1 MKLCALSDNIVM
13 VWAEGEEGM
22 NLNMSSFLI
31 LS

>member
-1 MKLCALSDNIVM
+1 MKLCALFDNVLM

-22 NLNMSSFLI
+22 NLKMSSFLI